1 MLRYKRGRLHEEM
14 FPLVLDPGGM
24 QELMDSSP
32 QSASF
37 SPDELHATSLE
48 QQEESEVEEEKLH
61 IHLPNPSYWPI
72 LLGLAIAVTISGI
85 IFISTVPWVTLIG
98 MILLFICIMGW
109 ALENPVAPL
118 KDVYVRVYRKVDLSK
133 FKIGQSVVDSQRQWL
148 GKVEARF
155 SNYILVERGRL
166 FGSVY
171 YVPKSAIRDEIK
183 NNTISLTVSEADML
197 RMGLN
202 NMPDDL
208 YVEAPE
214 AGFPVVRG
222 AAQFARRPLSPA
234 ETGHYHYGRRSP
246 GINTDASGS
255 YFREDVQPIPQTY
268 VTEGM
273 YTTDEPIPERVI
285 SPD

>member
-1 MLRYKRGRLHEEM
+1 
-14 FPLVLDPGGM
+14 M
-24 QELMDSSP
+24 QEHMESSP

-37 SPDELHATSLE
+37 SPDELDAANLE
-48 QQEESEVEEEKLH
+48 QQEEVVEEEEEQH
-61 IHLPNPSYWPI
+61 IHMPNPSYWPI
-72 LLGLAIAVTISGI
+72 LLGLAVAISISGI

-98 MILLFICIMGW
+98 LILVFICIMGW
-109 ALENPVAPL
+109 ALENPMAVL
-118 KDVYVRVYRKVDLSK
+118 KDVYVRVYRRVDTSK
-133 FKIGQSVVDSQRQWL
+133 FKIGQNVFDSQQQWL
-148 GKVEARF
+148 GKIEARF
-155 SNYILVERGRL
+155 SRYLLVVRGRL

-171 YVPKSAIRDEIK
+171 YVPKSATRDEIK
-183 NNTISLTVSEADML
+183 NNSVYLTISEADLL

-202 NMPDDL
+202 NVPDDL
-208 YVEAPE
+208 YDEVPVAE
-214 AGFPVVRG
+214 FPVVRG

-268 VTEGM
+268 VTEEM
-273 YTTDEPIPERVI
+273 YTTDEPIPARAI

>member
-1 MLRYKRGRLHEEM
+1 
-14 FPLVLDPGGM
+14 
-24 QELMDSSP
+24 MDSSP

-37 SPDELHATSLE
+37 SPDELDAAILE
-48 QQEESEVEEEKLH
+48 QQEEEEEQH

-72 LLGLAIAVTISGI
+72 LLGLAIAITISGI
-85 IFISTVPWVTLIG
+85 IFISTIPWVTIIG
-98 MILLFICIMGW
+98 MILVFICIMGW
-109 ALENPVAPL
+109 ALENPMAPL
-118 KDVYVRVYRKVDLSK
+118 KDVFVRVYRKVDSSR
-133 FKIGQSVVDSQRQWL
+133 FKIGQNVFDSQKQWL

-155 SNYILVERGRL
+155 SRYILVERGRL

-171 YVPKSAIRDEIK
+171 YVPKSATQDEIK
-183 NNTISLTVSEADML
+183 NNTVFLTVSEADL
-197 RMGLN
+197 QRMELDSV
-202 NMPDDL
+202 PDDL
-208 YVEAPE
+208 YDEVPE
-214 AGFPVVRG
+214 TGFPVVRG

-255 YFREDVQPIPQTY
+255 YYREDVQPTPQTY

-273 YTTDEPIPERVI
+273 YTTDEPIPSRVI